1 MWLLGAGASA
11 SSGIPT
17 SADMVLEFKQKLY
30 VSHKRVPSQ
39 TVADLLCPVIRARL
53 QDHIDSLEDLPRMGA
68 TDEYAAL
75 FEKVYPSEIDRR
87 DYIQEKVKGAKP
99 AYGYQALATLMRSNQ
114 VPLVWTTNFDPLTAD
129 ACATSSSQPS
139 ALPGGPVT
147 AALWLSKHWFAACA
161 HMAQLPVLYG
171 HNTIPTQPCMRHAPA
186 TGRNTACSISSPSR

>member
-11 SSGIPT
+11 SSGIPM

-68 TDEYAAL
+68 TDEIAAL

-87 DYIQEKVKGAKP
+87 DYIQEKQRA
-99 AYGYQALATLMRSNQ
+99 Q
-114 VPLVWTTNFDPLTAD
+114 
-129 ACATSSSQPS
+129 SQPM
-139 ALPGGPVT
+139 GIR
-147 AALWLSKHWFAACA
+147 HWQ
-161 HMAQLPVLYG
+161 H
-171 HNTIPTQPCMRHAPA
+171 
-186 TGRNTACSISSPSR
+186 

>member
-114 VPLVWTTNFDPLTAD
+114 VPLVWTTNFDTLTAD
-129 ACATSSSQPS
+129 ACATRSCQPS
-139 ALPGGPVT
+139 ALPG
-147 AALWLSKHWFAACA
+147 AARSPPPCGCQSTGLLLVRTWRNSRSCTDIIRS
-161 HMAQLPVLYG
+161 QLNL
-171 HNTIPTQPCMRHAPA
+171 A
-186 TGRNTACSISSPSR
+186 